1 MKTKG
6 LYALAIDRR
15 GNLFY
20 SKMFVVSLIIAIIVA
35 AFPGVSVLAANNQNT
50 VTNAGLED
58 EWRNKLHHLRY
69 QGLYYDNIRLYPAGF
84 DDLSDLARAQFYLEK
99 YGIALRQAQTVVL
112 THTGFDINGRVINE
126 VQAANTVR
134 ELALYLHTMRG
145 LKDKIEEVPS
155 RK

>member
-84 DDLSDLARAQFYLEK
+84 DDLSDLARAQFENGTGNGCASAIPAARPTCRTRGTCDQAHPQLQYHHSRITGLDCRD
-99 YGIALRQAQTVVL
+99 LR
-112 THTGFDINGRVINE
+112 
-126 VQAANTVR
+126 
-134 ELALYLHTMRG
+134 
-145 LKDKIEEVPS
+145 
-155 RK
+155 